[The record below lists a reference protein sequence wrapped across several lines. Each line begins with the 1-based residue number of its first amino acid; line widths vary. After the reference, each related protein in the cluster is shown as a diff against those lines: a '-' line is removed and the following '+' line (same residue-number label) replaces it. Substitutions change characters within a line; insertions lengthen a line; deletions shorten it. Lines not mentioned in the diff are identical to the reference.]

1 MTPPTSPPLPW
12 ARGGHEDSKGSEVSS
27 REGGGDERG
36 KRRRREGAEEEERDE
51 RMVGEWSN
59 EWSQARSLG
68 D

>member
-1 MTPPTSPPLPW
+1 M
-12 ARGGHEDSKGSEVSS
+12 
-27 REGGGDERG
+27 REERG
-36 KRRRREGAEEEERDE
+36 EGAEEEERDE